1 MAQTL
6 AMAVLSLFMVA
17 CASVSTVDRQTGER
31 PALNTTEAGLWMQMD
46 RVEER
51 LNTSGRVIE
60 DEKIDEYLRQVI
72 CRLAPAHCEGI
83 RIYVVDVPFFNASMS
98 PNGMMQVWTGLLL
111 RTENEAQLAFVLGHE
126 LAHYTERHSLKRWID
141 LQNKANA
148 ATIFSMLSSAAG
160 VGYAGY
166 VGELA
171 AIASVLSFSREQER
185 EADELGTASVV
196 AAGYD
201 PREASRI
208 WRALREEQA
217 ASTND
222 GGWIF
227 LATHPGIDERIKSFQ
242 AAAGSATRGV
252 TGESELVGLLAAYQ
266 DEWLG
271 DELTRGEYDESEVLF
286 RRLLKRDRNPGL
298 IHFYLGELYRK
309 RGQKGDLD
317 LAIGEYRSALHQ
329 PDAPARTHRSL
340 GQVLIRTGRTAE
352 ARSALEKYLEA
363 APTAPDRQIIQHQI
377 DRLR

>member
-166 VGELA
+166 VG
-171 AIASVLSFSREQER
+171 
-185 EADELGTASVV
+185 
-196 AAGYD
+196 D
-201 PREASRI
+201 PR
-208 WRALREEQA
+208 
-217 ASTND
+217 
-222 GGWIF
+222 
-227 LATHPGIDERIKSFQ
+227 
-242 AAAGSATRGV
+242 
-252 TGESELVGLLAAYQ
+252 
-266 DEWLG
+266 
-271 DELTRGEYDESEVLF
+271 
-286 RRLLKRDRNPGL
+286 
-298 IHFYLGELYRK
+298 
-309 RGQKGDLD
+309 
-317 LAIGEYRSALHQ
+317 
-329 PDAPARTHRSL
+329 
-340 GQVLIRTGRTAE
+340 
-352 ARSALEKYLEA
+352 
-363 APTAPDRQIIQHQI
+363 
-377 DRLR
+377 